1 MRKRNLFILI
11 VSAIVSCNIFTSCNN
26 SFLDEAPKNELSDVS
41 FWKTEDDVYKYTVGL
56 YRYTLAPENHII
68 MTDCYTDNAVPVH
81 VTAAQG
87 ELSSG
92 TATSTNA
99 YFQQVW
105 KQAFQGIRRC
115 NIFFENI
122 DNVAIDQDTKDL
134 YKGEVYF
141 LRGFFYATLLRL
153 YGGVP
158 ILETTLSLS
167 DPIPARNSVEEV
179 YEFIIDDLEKAESL
193 LPEKQKEVGRV
204 TKGAA
209 IAEQAI
215 ISNFLN
221 KYEEAATYAKEVISL
236 DIYDL
241 YPNYGNLFLPDYENN
256 EEVIFDRQY
265 MENAKDKSLG
275 SDIDQYFAPQMM
287 GGWEA
292 ISPTKDL
299 IDTYECIDG
308 KPISESDL
316 YNEDTPFENRDPRLK
331 YSILYDGS
339 VIAGKVFS
347 SEGRVGDGNSTRTGY
362 SIRKYINPANDGMNY
377 PGWTNFIY
385 IRYAEILLVY
395 AEALNEISGP
405 SDEVYWAVNKVRSRV
420 NMPALP
426 ENLSKDVMR
435 EAIRKEKRVELTFE
449 GVYFYDIRHWRTA
462 EAALE
467 KPVYGKK
474 INGEYLWV
482 ENRKFNPNRDY
493 LWAIPLTELDLSKGS
508 LEQNPGW

>member
-115 NIFFENI
+115 NVFFENI

-179 YEFIIDDLEKAESL
+179 YEFI
-193 LPEKQKEVGRV
+193 RV
-204 TKGAA
+204 
-209 IAEQAI
+209 
-215 ISNFLN
+215 
-221 KYEEAATYAKEVISL
+221 
-236 DIYDL
+236 
-241 YPNYGNLFLPDYENN
+241 
-256 EEVIFDRQY
+256 
-265 MENAKDKSLG
+265 
-275 SDIDQYFAPQMM
+275 
-287 GGWEA
+287 
-292 ISPTKDL
+292 
-299 IDTYECIDG
+299 
-308 KPISESDL
+308 
-316 YNEDTPFENRDPRLK
+316 
-331 YSILYDGS
+331 
-339 VIAGKVFS
+339 
-347 SEGRVGDGNSTRTGY
+347 
-362 SIRKYINPANDGMNY
+362 YI
-377 PGWTNFIY
+377 
-385 IRYAEILLVY
+385 E
-395 AEALNEISGP
+395 
-405 SDEVYWAVNKVRSRV
+405 
-420 NMPALP
+420 
-426 ENLSKDVMR
+426 
-435 EAIRKEKRVELTFE
+435 
-449 GVYFYDIRHWRTA
+449 
-462 EAALE
+462 
-467 KPVYGKK
+467 
-474 INGEYLWV
+474 
-482 ENRKFNPNRDY
+482 
-493 LWAIPLTELDLSKGS
+493 
-508 LEQNPGW
+508 